1 MGKRMNFNAE
11 TLAAE
16 LSKRGLAWSDCE
28 AAAALL
34 EETRKTVLSE
44 CQADHPE
51 DSNAASEAKALRDP
65 RYKEHLKAMV
75 EARRL
80 ANRARV
86 NYDVI
91 RAYEGLFRTQEATRR
106 AEASIR

>member
-1 MGKRMNFNAE
+1 MIYNAE
-11 TLAAE
+11 NIAAE
-16 LSKRGLAWSDCE
+16 LSKRGLEWADRES
-28 AAAALL
+28 AAALL

-44 CQADHPE
+44 CQSDWPE

-65 RYKEHLKAMV
+65 RYKEHLKNMV

-106 AEASIR
+106 AEANIR

>member
-1 MGKRMNFNAE
+1 MTYNAE

-16 LSKRGLAWSDCE
+16 LSKRGLEWADRES
-28 AAAALL
+28 AASLL
-34 EETRKTVLSE
+34 EEARKTVLSE
-44 CQADHPE
+44 CQADWPGE
-51 DSNAASEAKALRDP
+51 SNAASESKALRDP
-65 RYKEHLKAMV
+65 RYKEHLKNMV

-106 AEASIR
+106 AEASLR

>member
-1 MGKRMNFNAE
+1 MTYTAE
-11 TLAAE
+11 SLAAE
-16 LSKRGLAWSDCE
+16 LSKRGLDWADKE
-28 AAAALL
+28 AGAALL

-44 CQADHPE
+44 CQADWPGE
-51 DSNAASEAKALRDP
+51 SNAASESKALRDP
-65 RYKEHLKAMV
+65 RYKEHLKSMV

-106 AEASIR
+106 AEASLR